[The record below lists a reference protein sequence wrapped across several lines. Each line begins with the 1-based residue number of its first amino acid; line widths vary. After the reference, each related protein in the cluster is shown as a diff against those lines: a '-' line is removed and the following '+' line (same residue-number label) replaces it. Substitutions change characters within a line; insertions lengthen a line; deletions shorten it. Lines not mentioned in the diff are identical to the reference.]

1 MNNIQSVL
9 NKIGYTDLKDMGNEW
24 RTRPLYRF
32 SDNATSLVIKKDTGL
47 WYDFSERIGGNLTQ
61 LVQRTLKLGSFD
73 DAKKVLA
80 ENNIDAE
87 IKNHKYI
94 SFVTMQKTFDKS
106 MLHKLTK
113 KHDYWNGRGISEK
126 TVAQFGGGITYNGR
140 LTNRY
145 VFPIFNSK
153 SELVGFAGRLLVN
166 NPDFPK
172 WKLIGQKS
180 QWLYPLH
187 LNKEEIE
194 KKKSVILVESIG
206 DMLALF
212 ECGIKNIL
220 VIFGVDLSEKMIE
233 FFLKMDMQK
242 IIIALN
248 DDEGNGLVGNNAAIE
263 IRDKLYNYFDEEQVS
278 LITPENKDFNE
289 WLKKDRAGLEK
300 FLEQF
305 K

>member
-1 MNNIQSVL
+1 MNNIQAVL

-61 LVQRTLKLGSFD
+61 LVQRTLKLTSFD
-73 DAKKVLA
+73 DAKKVLVD
-80 ENNIDAE
+80 NNIDLE
-87 IKNHKYI
+87 IKNKKYT
-94 SFVTMQKTFDKS
+94 SFITMQKTFDKN
-106 MLHKLTK
+106 MLLKLIN
-113 KHDYWNGRGISEK
+113 KHDYWVNRGISVEILK
-126 TVAQFGGGITYNGR
+126 DFGGGITYNGR

-145 VFPIFNSK
+145 VFPIFNEK
-153 SELVGFAGRLLVN
+153 TELVGFAGRILVN

-180 QWLYPLH
+180 HWLYPLH
-187 LNKEEIE
+187 INRQDIQE
-194 KKKSVILVESIG
+194 KKSVILVESIG

-212 ECGIKNIL
+212 ECGVRNVL

-242 IIIALN
+242 IIVALN
-248 DDEGNGLVGNNAAIE
+248 DDEGNGMVGNEAAIE
-263 IRDKLYNYFDEEQVS
+263 IKEKLSNYFDEQQIEIV
-278 LITPENKDFNE
+278 TPENKDFNE
-289 WLKKDRAGLEK
+289 WLKKDKAGLESFLQK
-300 FLEQF
+300 F